1 MSITQLLHTARSSLL
16 AYRAAMNT
24 VGQNVANAETEG
36 YSRRMTTLSA
46 QNVAPLGTQTPS
58 TINTFSGTGVNVES
72 YQRMRDE
79 LLDRTAWHSN
89 GFMGA
94 SEEEHR
100 VVGALESIF
109 AVQTEGSLTSQL
121 DNFFNAWS
129 DLADNPTDNGVRLA
143 LRSRAASLSGTLNRM
158 SADVEHLEA
167 ESKRALDGYVADAN
181 KMLEEIAELNAKVTR
196 GRYLGKEDLVAEDRR
211 DLLVNRLTEMGTFR
225 VQEQDNGSFSVTL
238 DGMNLVSDQR
248 AQQLTVDN
256 SGSVPDVKIA
266 SSNVSMSVPTEGG
279 GKIAGLLRAVQTT
292 LPNTLA
298 SLDSIAETIV
308 KEVNTVHNAGFD
320 LNGNTNVDFF
330 HYAAGPPEEGI
341 QASTIRLSTAV
352 QGDSR
357 AIVASQG
364 DPSLG
369 VNDSDIANDILALRE
384 NLLMNGNSESI
395 ETYVINLVSGVGSIA
410 ERAGNLYESHAAF
423 TNHVQAMAD
432 GVSGVSLEEEMTSL
446 IEFQQAFSASAR
458 VITAAEEMMD
468 TLLAL

>member
-1 MSITQLLHTARSSLL
+1 MSITQLLHTAKSSLL

-24 VGQNVANAETEG
+24 VGQNVANAESEG

-46 QNVAPLGTQTPS
+46 QNVAPQGRITRG
-58 TINTFSGTGVNVES
+58 TINTFSGTGVKVES
-72 YQRMRDE
+72 YERMRDE

-100 VVGALESIF
+100 VVAALESIF
-109 AVQTEGSLTSQL
+109 AVQTEGSLTNQL
-121 DNFFNAWS
+121 DRFFNAWS

-143 LRSRAASLSGTLNRM
+143 LRSRGAALAGTLNRM
-158 SADVEHLEA
+158 SADVNHLEA
-167 ESKRALDGYVADAN
+167 ESKRALAGHVDDAN
-181 KMLEEIAELNAKVTR
+181 KMFAEIAELNAKVTR
-196 GRYLGKEDLVAEDRR
+196 GRYLGKPDHVAEDRR
-211 DLLVNRLTEMGTFR
+211 GLLVNKLSEMGTFR
-225 VQEQDNGSFSVTL
+225 VHEQENGSFSVTL
-238 DGMNLVSDQR
+238 DGMNLVSEQR
-248 AQQLTVDN
+248 AQTLSIDN
-256 SGSVPDVKIA
+256 SGVTPEIKIA
-266 SSNVSMSVPTEGG
+266 GTNVSMGVPPEGG
-279 GKIAGLLRAVQTT
+279 GKLAGLLRGLQTT
-292 LPNTLA
+292 LPDTLA
-298 SLDSIAETIV
+298 RLDSIAETIV
-308 KEVNTVHNAGFD
+308 KEVNAIHTTGFD
-320 LNGNTNVDFF
+320 LDGNTNVDFF

-341 QASTIRLSTAV
+341 KATSITLSNAV
-352 QGDSR
+352 KANSR

-369 VNDSDIANDILALRE
+369 VNDSGVANDILALRE
-384 NLLMNGNSESI
+384 NTVMNGNT
-395 ETYVINLVSGVGSIA
+395 ETVETFVINMVSGIGAVA

-423 TNHVQAMAD
+423 SNHVQAMAE